1 MHINIGMRKKFQSAL
16 PPDFINRDAWSFTQ
30 LNSDNFR
37 GPELDTVDWNNSIVA
52 FGCSFCFGTGLKDNE
67 VYTYLIQEILGIP
80 VINMGS
86 PATSMTF
93 ALLNQL
99 TLHELGYK
107 PKAIINLW
115 TSPARQT
122 YFVRGRQR
130 NLGPWLNENPVE
142 GLMEKLKHTYNNW
155 NRHKSNTANHA
166 FINQRIAEALWCDT
180 IHLQYTSFKDNEFS
194 DSIPY
199 LETIDNS
206 PLGHHPGPET
216 HIEWANLISK
226 ELINSNIS

>member
-1 MHINIGMRKKFQSAL
+1 MPHEANIENWNYA
-16 PPDFINRDAWSFTQ
+16 N
-30 LNSDNFR
+30 LNSDHYR
-37 GPELDTVDWNNSIVA
+37 APELDTVDWNNSIVA
-52 FGCSFCFGTGLKDNE
+52 FGCSVCFGTGLKDNE

-107 PKAIINLW
+107 PKAVINMW

-122 YFVRGRQR
+122 YYVRGKPI
-130 NLGPWLNENPVE
+130 NLGPWLNENPVG
-142 GLMEKLKHTYNNW
+142 GLMEKLKQTYNNW
-155 NRHKSNTANHA
+155 NRHNSNTVNHA
-166 FINQRIAEALWCDT
+166 FINQRVAEALWRDT
-180 IHLQYTSFKDNEFS
+180 THLQYTIFNDNDFS
-194 DSIPY
+194 QSIPQ
-199 LETIDNS
+199 LDTIDNAED
-206 PLGHHPGPET
+206 GTHPGPET

-226 ELINSNIS
+226 ELINSNTVYSSRGDTHGRLKK